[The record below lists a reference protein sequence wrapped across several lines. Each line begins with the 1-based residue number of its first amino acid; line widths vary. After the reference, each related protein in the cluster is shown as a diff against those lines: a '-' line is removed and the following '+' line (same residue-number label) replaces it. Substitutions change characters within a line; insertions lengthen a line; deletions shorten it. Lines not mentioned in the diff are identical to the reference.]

1 MNEIDDKFYYVYSS
15 SLDHKVEIKVGTLEG
30 KRAKPEYDKLL
41 SDPMLKFSG
50 LYQEG
55 CSDLYVTCQ
64 VLSDGV
70 PLALPVTTSY
80 KAFSNR
86 WNWNEWVT
94 LPVFFSDLPRN
105 AILAMTIYD
114 CAGPGKVMVVGG
126 TTISLFGKHG
136 MLRQGMFDLRVWPGV
151 EGSEK
156 TPGKAPDRGKE
167 QMQRLGKLAKK
178 HRNGHMPKVDWLD
191 RLTFREIEMI
201 NEKEKRSSDY
211 MYLMVEFPTVQID
224 GVNHAVVYYEQD
236 GDEMYQFKAQAD
248 IVTVPDYEILQEN
261 LIEAKQHRLARS
273 LRSGVS
279 GRDAKPTASERDQ
292 LSAIVAAPPATP
304 LTAFEQDLL
313 WKFRF
318 YLSSHRRALTKFLEC
333 VNWNRPGEVRQ
344 ALSMMK
350 QWAPMDVE
358 DALELL
364 TPKFSHPSVR
374 KYAISRLKQAPDED
388 LLLYLLQLVQALKY
402 ENKNEIHDEYA
413 RIAGKDVP
421 VYSDGEGRLLQS
433 GRRASQTSLLSTSVL
448 TNSEALS
455 NPAMSRQL
463 SRSEV
468 EVSAIVSTQED
479 NVTTVNSSTMDNNN
493 FEIGD
498 PSEERL
504 NLATFLISRA
514 CNNPVLANYLYW
526 YLLIECEGSEEDTAV
541 RHMYLAVMNTFSHH
555 LAKDTGDGTDERATL
570 ATLLISRACNNPVL
584 ANYLYWYL
592 LIECEGSE
600 EDTAVRHM
608 YLAVMNTFSHHLA
621 KDTGDGT
628 DERATLATLL
638 ISRACNN
645 PVLANYLYWYLLI
658 ECEGSEED
666 TAVRHMYLAVM
677 NTFSHHLAK
686 DTGDGTDER
695 ATLATLLISRA
706 CNNPVLAN
714 YLYWYLL
721 IECEGSEEDTA
732 VRHMYLAVMNTF
744 SHHLAKDTGDGT
756 DERATLATLLISR
769 ACNNPVL
776 ANYLYWYLLIECE
789 GSEEDTAVRHMY
801 LAVMNTFSHH
811 LAKDTGDGTDERATL
826 ATLLISRACN
836 NPVLANYLYWYLLI
850 ECEGSEEDTAVRHMY
865 LAVMNTFSHHLAKDT
880 GDGTDE
886 RATLATLLIS
896 RACNNPVLANYLYW
910 YLLIE
915 CEGSEEDTAVRHM
928 YLAVMNT
935 FSHHLAKDTGD
946 GTDERATLA
955 TLLISRA
962 CNNPVLANYLYWYL
976 LIECEGSEEDT
987 AVRHM
992 YLAVMNTFSHHLAKD
1007 TGDGTD
1013 ERATLATLLISRAC
1027 NNPVLANYLYWY
1039 LLIECEGSEED
1050 TAVRHMYLAVMNTF
1064 SHHLA
1069 KDTGDGTDERATL
1082 ATLLISRACNNPV
1095 LANYLYWYLLIECEG
1110 SEEDTAVRHMYLA
1123 VMNTFSHHLAKDT
1136 GDGTDERATLATLLI
1151 SRACNNP
1158 VLANYLYWYL
1168 LIECEGSEEDTAVR
1182 HMYLAVMNTFSHHLA
1197 KDTGDGTDERATL
1210 ATLLISRACNNPVL
1224 ANYLYWYLL
1233 IECEGSEEDTAVRH
1247 MYLAVMNTFSHH
1259 LAKDER
1265 ATLAT
1270 LLISRACN
1278 NPVLANYLYWYLLI
1292 ECEGSEEDTAVR
1304 HMYLAVMNTFSHHL
1318 AKDTGD
1324 GTDERATLATLL
1336 ISRACNNPV
1345 LANYLYWY
1353 LLIECEGSEEDTA
1366 VRHMYLAVMN
1376 TFSHHLAKDTGD
1388 GTDERA
1394 TLATLL
1400 ISRACNNPVLANYLY
1415 WYLLIECEGSE
1426 EDTAV
1431 RHMYLAVMNT
1441 FSHHLAKDTG
1451 DGTDERATLATLL
1464 ISRACNNPVLANYL
1478 YWYLLIECE
1487 GSEEDTAVRHMYLAV
1502 MNTFSHHLAKGNTE
1516 HQRTRSFLAR
1526 QQVFIDKLVKLV
1538 KTVTRESGN
1547 RNKKAE
1553 RLQQLLADPD
1563 AFKYNFMNFEP
1574 MPFPLDPNVTIKG
1587 IVAKK
1592 ASLFKSSLMP
1602 SKLTF
1607 LTTEGS
1613 EYEAIFK
1620 HGDDLR
1626 QDQLILQMITLMD
1639 KLLRRENL
1647 DLKLTPYK
1655 VLATS
1660 SKHGFLQFI
1669 ESVTVAE
1676 ALATEGSIQN
1686 FFRKYNPCEG
1696 APYGIKP
1703 ETMDTYI
1710 RSCAGYCVITYL
1722 LGVGDRHLDNLLLT
1736 KAGAL
1741 FHIDFGYILG
1751 RDPKPLPPPMK
1762 LSKEMVEAMGGVHSE
1777 HYHEFRK
1784 QCYTAFLHLRR
1795 HANLMLN
1802 LFSLMVD
1809 ASVPDI
1815 ALEPDKAVKKVQDKL
1830 RLDLGDEEAVHYLQ
1844 NLLDMSVTAVMAAL
1858 VEHFHK
1864 FAQYWR
1870 K

>member
-15 SLDHKVEIKVGTLEG
+15 SLDHKVEIKIGTLEG

-167 QMQRLGKLAKK
+167 QMQRLAKLAKK

-211 MYLMVEFPTVQID
+211 MYLMIEFPTVQID

-304 LTAFEQDLL
+304 LTAAEQDLLWKFRRRDAKPTASERDQLSAIVAAPPATPLTAAEQDLL

-448 TNSEALS
+448 TNSEAVS

-468 EVSAIVSTQED
+468 EESAIISTQEDNVTTGNNSAMDNNNLKVTRKEINSEAVSNPCMSRQLSRSEVEESAIVSTQEDNVTAGNNSAMDNNHLKETQYKRNSEAVSNPCMSRQLSRSEVEESAIVSTQED
-479 NVTTVNSSTMDNNN
+479 NVTTGNNSAMDNNH

-498 PSEERL
+498 PTEERL

-526 YLLIECEGSEEDTAV
+526 YLLIECEDSEEDTAV
-541 RHMYLAVMNTFSHH
+541 RHMYLAVM
-555 LAKDTGDGTDERATL
+555 K
-570 ATLLISRACNNPVL
+570 
-584 ANYLYWYL
+584 
-592 LIECEGSE
+592 
-600 EDTAVRHM
+600 
-608 YLAVMNTFSHHLA
+608 
-621 KDTGDGT
+621 
-628 DERATLATLL
+628 
-638 ISRACNN
+638 
-645 PVLANYLYWYLLI
+645 
-658 ECEGSEED
+658 
-666 TAVRHMYLAVM
+666 
-677 NTFSHHLAK
+677 
-686 DTGDGTDER
+686 
-695 ATLATLLISRA
+695 
-706 CNNPVLAN
+706 
-714 YLYWYLL
+714 
-721 IECEGSEEDTA
+721 
-732 VRHMYLAVMNTF
+732 
-744 SHHLAKDTGDGT
+744 
-756 DERATLATLLISR
+756 
-769 ACNNPVL
+769 
-776 ANYLYWYLLIECE
+776 
-789 GSEEDTAVRHMY
+789 
-801 LAVMNTFSHH
+801 
-811 LAKDTGDGTDERATL
+811 
-826 ATLLISRACN
+826 
-836 NPVLANYLYWYLLI
+836 
-850 ECEGSEEDTAVRHMY
+850 
-865 LAVMNTFSHHLAKDT
+865 
-880 GDGTDE
+880 
-886 RATLATLLIS
+886 
-896 RACNNPVLANYLYW
+896 
-910 YLLIE
+910 
-915 CEGSEEDTAVRHM
+915 
-928 YLAVMNT
+928 
-935 FSHHLAKDTGD
+935 
-946 GTDERATLA
+946 
-955 TLLISRA
+955 
-962 CNNPVLANYLYWYL
+962 
-976 LIECEGSEEDT
+976 
-987 AVRHM
+987 
-992 YLAVMNTFSHHLAKD
+992 
-1007 TGDGTD
+1007 
-1013 ERATLATLLISRAC
+1013 
-1027 NNPVLANYLYWY
+1027 
-1039 LLIECEGSEED
+1039 
-1050 TAVRHMYLAVMNTF
+1050 
-1064 SHHLA
+1064 
-1069 KDTGDGTDERATL
+1069 
-1082 ATLLISRACNNPV
+1082 
-1095 LANYLYWYLLIECEG
+1095 
-1110 SEEDTAVRHMYLA
+1110 
-1123 VMNTFSHHLAKDT
+1123 
-1136 GDGTDERATLATLLI
+1136 
-1151 SRACNNP
+1151 
-1158 VLANYLYWYL
+1158 
-1168 LIECEGSEEDTAVR
+1168 
-1182 HMYLAVMNTFSHHLA
+1182 
-1197 KDTGDGTDERATL
+1197 
-1210 ATLLISRACNNPVL
+1210 
-1224 ANYLYWYLL
+1224 
-1233 IECEGSEEDTAVRH
+1233 
-1247 MYLAVMNTFSHH
+1247 
-1259 LAKDER
+1259 
-1265 ATLAT
+1265 
-1270 LLISRACN
+1270 
-1278 NPVLANYLYWYLLI
+1278 
-1292 ECEGSEEDTAVR
+1292 
-1304 HMYLAVMNTFSHHL
+1304 
-1318 AKDTGD
+1318 
-1324 GTDERATLATLL
+1324 
-1336 ISRACNNPV
+1336 
-1345 LANYLYWY
+1345 
-1353 LLIECEGSEEDTA
+1353 
-1366 VRHMYLAVMN
+1366 
-1376 TFSHHLAKDTGD
+1376 
-1388 GTDERA
+1388 
-1394 TLATLL
+1394 
-1400 ISRACNNPVLANYLY
+1400 
-1415 WYLLIECEGSE
+1415 
-1426 EDTAV
+1426 
-1431 RHMYLAVMNT
+1431 
-1441 FSHHLAKDTG
+1441 
-1451 DGTDERATLATLL
+1451 
-1464 ISRACNNPVLANYL
+1464 
-1478 YWYLLIECE
+1478 
-1487 GSEEDTAVRHMYLAV
+1487 
-1502 MNTFSHHLAKGNTE
+1502 TFSHHLAKGNAE

-1563 AFKYNFMNFEP
+1563 AFKFNFTNFEP